1 MVETREPL
9 NLAKSAMDFLSFK
22 YSITLIATVMACLCL
37 HSFIKATKKKR
48 YPPLTGTVFHQIL
61 YFSTVHDYHTDLAAR
76 FKTFRLFS
84 PTRSLIYTVDPAIVE
99 YILRT
104 NYTNY
109 GKGSYNYNNLKDLL
123 GDGIFAVDG
132 EKWRHQRKLASYEFT
147 TKNLRDFSS
156 DVFRSNASRLSL
168 IISKAANSN
177 QAMDIQD
184 LFMKSTL
191 DSIFKIGFGEEL
203 DTLSGLSE
211 EGNSFAKAFDDSSD
225 LILWRYVDIFW
236 KIKRFLGVG
245 SEAELK
251 KNIRVIDGFAY
262 KLIYRKT
269 QSMSKQQIDTMKK
282 EDILSRF
289 LVQKTKDPKNLN
301 DQYLR
306 DIILNFIIA
315 GRDTTAVTLSWFFY
329 MLCKHPSLQE
339 KLAQEIKEA
348 TKTNDSISIAE
359 FASRLTDEALDKMQ
373 YLHAALTETLRIYP
387 AVPED
392 PKICFSDDTLPG
404 GFDVKKGDMVCF
416 LPYSMGRM
424 KFLWGVD
431 AEVFRPERWL
441 DENGVFRPENPFKFT
456 AFQAGPRICLGKEFA
471 YRQMKIFAAVL
482 IHFFTFM
489 LSDERKDV
497 KYKSTL
503 TLRIDQGL
511 HLLAYQREPMA
522 SSNDPS
528 M

>member
-1 MVETREPL
+1 
-9 NLAKSAMDFLSFK
+9 MDFLSFR
-22 YSITLIATVMACLCL
+22 YSITLIATAIACLCL
-37 HSFIKATKKKR
+37 HTFIKAATKR
-48 YPPLTGTVFHQIL
+48 RHPPVTGSIFHQL
-61 YFSTVHDYHTDLAAR
+61 YYFSTVHDYHTDLAAR
-76 FKTFRLFS
+76 FKTFRLFA
-84 PTRSLIYTVDPAIVE
+84 PTHSLIYTVDPAVVE

-104 NYTNY
+104 NYANY
-109 GKGSYNYNNLKDLL
+109 GKGSYNHENLKDFL

-132 EKWRHQRKLASYEFT
+132 EKWRHQRKLASYEFS

-156 DVFRSNASRLSL
+156 DVFRSNAARLSL

-184 LFMKSTL
+184 LFMRSTL
-191 DSIFKIGFGEEL
+191 DSIFKVGFGDDL

-236 KIKRFLGVG
+236 KIKRFLGIG

-262 KLIYRKT
+262 KLIHRKT
-269 QSMSKQQIDTMKK
+269 QSMSEQQNDTMKK

-289 LVQKTKDPKNLN
+289 LAEKKKDPKNLN
-301 DQYLR
+301 DKYLR
-306 DIILNFIIA
+306 DIILNFITA

-339 KLAQEIKEA
+339 KLAREIKEA
-348 TKTNDSISIAE
+348 TKANDSISIAE
-359 FASRLTDEALDKMQ
+359 FTSMLTEEALEKMQ

-431 AEVFRPERWL
+431 AGVFRPERWL
-441 DENGVFRPENPFKFT
+441 DENGVFQPENPFKFT
-456 AFQAGPRICLGKEFA
+456 AFQAC
-471 YRQMKIFAAVL
+471 
-482 IHFFTFM
+482 
-489 LSDERKDV
+489 S
-497 KYKSTL
+497 SL
-503 TLRIDQGL
+503 T
-511 HLLAYQREPMA
+511 
-522 SSNDPS
+522 
-528 M
+528 